1 MIVGDEELLVS
12 RAVAQVVHAARATG
26 DSGEVTEIDA
36 EQLTAEDLQLLV
48 APSLFGEQRV
58 LVLAGAQNLDKD
70 ATAAVEA
77 YVADP
82 LDEVALVVVHSGG
95 AKNKKLL
102 ELLSAAGARRVDC
115 AKLTK
120 RGDRLRFIEREFRA
134 ANRPVTE
141 AAANALLD
149 AVGNELRELA
159 AACSQLLN
167 DTAGPVDVDAVARYH
182 RGRAEVS
189 GFTIADA
196 TVDGNVG
203 AALESLRWGLTT
215 GLVPLFVTK
224 AIGDS
229 LRQIVKVAE
238 QTGQSSAAIAATL
251 RMPPWKVESLQRRAR
266 GWRPDSLATALCSV
280 ATADAAIKGAGSDVG
295 YALERLV
302 LEVTSARGAR

>member
-1 MIVGDEELLVS
+1 M
-12 RAVAQVVHAARATG
+12 
-26 DSGEVTEIDA
+26 
-36 EQLTAEDLQLLV
+36 

-58 LVLAGAQNLDKD
+58 LVLAGAHSLSKE
-70 ATAAVEA
+70 AAAAVEA
-77 YVADP
+77 YLADP
-82 LDEVALVVVHSGG
+82 LDEVALVVVHAGG
-95 AKNKKLL
+95 ARNKKLL
-102 ELLSAAGARRVDC
+102 DMLAAAGAARVDC

-120 RGDRLRFIEREFRA
+120 RGDRLRFVEREFRTA
-134 ANRPVTE
+134 GRSVTE

-159 AACSQLLN
+159 AACSQLVS
-167 DTAGPVDVDAVARYH
+167 DTAGNIDVDAVARYH

-196 TVDGNVG
+196 AIEGNVG
-203 AALESLRWGLTT
+203 AALESLRWGLAT
-215 GLVPLFVTK
+215 GLVPLFVPK

-238 QTGQSSAAIAATL
+238 QSGQSSHAVAATL
-251 RMPPWKVESLQRRAR
+251 RMPPWKVEQLQRRAR
-266 GWRPDSLATALCSV
+266 GWHPDALARALRSV

-302 LEVTSARGAR
+302 LDVAGARGGR